1 MRKLALVAICVA
13 LLSGVASAACIAMEE
28 APKHLGET
36 TCVTGKVL
44 KVVQT
49 KSNTSFLD
57 FCEDYRQ
64 CPFTVVVFAKDL
76 RNVGDV
82 KLLEGKTIEIHG
94 TIQQYEGRAQIILRD
109 KRQLKG
115 EAAKLPPVPKTYDAS
130 RHGTF
135 SAGQFKGAKKK

>member
-1 MRKLALVAICVA
+1 MKKLALLAGCI
-13 LLSGVASAACIAMEE
+13 LLLGAAASACMPIEE

-49 KSNTSFLD
+49 KTNTSFLD
-57 FCEDYRQ
+57 FCEDYRK

-76 RNVGDV
+76 ANVGDV
-82 KLLEGKTIEIHG
+82 KLLEGKAIEIHG
-94 TIQQYEGRAQIILRD
+94 TIQQYEGRAQIVLRD

-130 RHGTF
+130 RHGSF
-135 SAGQFKGAKKK
+135 SAGKFKGAKKK

>member
-1 MRKLALVAICVA
+1 MKKLVLLAVCVL
-13 LLSGVASAACIAMEE
+13 LLSVAASACISVEE

-44 KVVQT
+44 KVAQT
-49 KSNTSFLD
+49 KTNTSFLD
-57 FCEDYRQ
+57 FCEDYRK

-76 RNVGDV
+76 ANVGDV

-130 RHGTF
+130 RHGSF
-135 SAGQFKGAKKK
+135 SAGTFKGAKKK

>member
-1 MRKLALVAICVA
+1 MRRIVLIAFSVM
-13 LLSGVASAACIAMEE
+13 LLGAAAGAGCIAVEE

-36 TCVTGKVL
+36 TCVTGKVV

-49 KSNTSFLD
+49 KSNTTFLD
-57 FCEDYRQ
+57 FCQDYRK
-64 CPFTVVVFAKDL
+64 CPFTVVIFAKDL
-76 RNVGDV
+76 PNVGDV
-82 KLLEGKTIEIHG
+82 KLLEGKTIEIQG
-94 TIQQYEGRAQIILRD
+94 TIQQYEGRAEIVLRD

>member
-1 MRKLALVAICVA
+1 MRRGP
-13 LLSGVASAACIAMEE
+13 LLSAFVMLLSAAASACISIEE

-36 TCVTGKVL
+36 TCVTAKVL

-49 KSNTSFLD
+49 KTNTSFLD
-57 FCEDYRQ
+57 FCEDYRK
-64 CPFTVVVFAKDL
+64 CPFTVVVFARDL

-94 TIQQYEGRAQIILRD
+94 KIEEYEGRAQIILRD

-130 RHGTF
+130 RHGAF
-135 SAGQFKGAKKK
+135 SAGQFKGARKK